1 VTEERYGATSAEWAH
16 FDLVLGLGPDLLP
29 VVSNP
34 GATISPTSKL
44 KALGKVPSRYNR
56 ERHAAGISSWTSHVA
71 TPAELERWSTE
82 PDYGICIQ
90 TRTVR
95 AIDCDLAD
103 NVFAEEVRDAIGEFL
118 RHELPTRRRLGSSKF
133 LLAFTLPGDLP
144 KRVIKT
150 AHGIIEFLAT
160 GQQFIAI
167 GTHPSGSRYIWEP
180 ALPSEIPALT
190 LEQFDALWSALEAKF
205 ATEPSTTAKTSSK
218 PEVLQAA
225 VSSDPVAIEL
235 YARNLVKSTG
245 TEGKIFITCPFEAE
259 HERESDDT
267 ATTYFPANTGGYARG
282 HFKCLHSPCEGR
294 TDGDFLATI
303 GIVEDHRDDFS
314 AVAASVLETSAAAL
328 KTSTRFTLVPAMQ
341 FKAGVPPAWHIKN
354 VVPHAE
360 LGVIFGEPGSGK
372 SFYSFDMVAA
382 VARGVPWRGHKTK
395 RGRVVYVVAEGAS
408 GFRNRINAYCATHG
422 IEELDLYILAAAPD
436 FMEAKDIIELTNAIR
451 ALGPVSIVVVDTLA
465 RVSAGANENSG
476 EDMGRVLGHCGTIHA
491 VTGATVLLIHH
502 SGKDA
507 SKGARGWSGIKGAV
521 DFELEI
527 TREEQNRTAKV
538 SKIKDGEG
546 EGERFGFTLKTV
558 SVGMDADGDDISSCI
573 VEHGEVVAPREKA
586 KRLGKRM
593 DLVWQLVLDL
603 QQPDNLGALEE
614 SIVVAYEAATPKP
627 EGRDQRRAHALT
639 AIESLAQM
647 GRCRRVAPGRVVLT
661 TQGE

>member
-1 VTEERYGATSAEWAH
+1 MTAARYGATPEEWAH

-34 GATISPTSKL
+34 QATISPSSKL

-56 ERHAAGISSWTSHVA
+56 QRLAAGIADWTSYVA
-71 TPAELERWSTE
+71 TPHEYMDKWPAE
-82 PDYGICIQ
+82 PDYGICVQ

-95 AIDCDLAD
+95 AIDVDIED
-103 NVFAEEVRDAIGEFL
+103 PKQSGEIFEAIAKAVGW
-118 RHELPTRRRLGSSKF
+118 LPCRRRGSSSKF
-133 LLAFTLPGDLP
+133 LLAFAMPGEYA
-144 KRVIKT
+144 KRVIKVE
-150 AHGIIEFLAT
+150 HGIVEFLAT
-160 GQQFIAI
+160 GQQFVAI
-167 GTHPSGSRYIWEP
+167 GTHPKGERYYWGGG
-180 ALPSEIPALT
+180 LPEWIPALT
-190 LEQFDALWSALEAKF
+190 PAQFESLWSTLEVAF
-205 ATEPSTTAKTSSK
+205 ATEPSTTARVSGK
-218 PEVLQAA
+218 AA
-225 VSSDPVAIEL
+225 KLVDAAANDPVAVEL
-235 YARNLVKSTG
+235 HERGLVKSTQPDG
-245 TEGKIFITCPFEAE
+245 RINIVCPFESE

-282 HFKCLHSPCEGR
+282 HFKCMHGPCEGR

-314 AVAASVLETSAAAL
+314 AVAPVPGTDAPKAG
-328 KTSTRFTLVPAMQ
+328 TRFCLVPAME
-341 FKAGVPPAWHIKN
+341 FKAGVPPAWHIKS
-354 VVPHAE
+354 VIPHAE

-408 GFRNRINAYCATHG
+408 GFRNRINAYCATHD
-422 IEELDLYILAAAPD
+422 IKELDLYILAAAPD
-436 FMEAKDIIELTNAIR
+436 FMEAKDIIDLTNAVR

-476 EDMGRVLGHCGTIHA
+476 EDMGRVLGHCATIHK

-546 EGERFGFTLKTV
+546 EGERFGFTLKTI
-558 SVGMDADGDDISSCI
+558 SVGMDADGDDISSCV
-573 VEHGEVVAPREKA
+573 VEHGEVVTPREKV
-586 KRLGKRM
+586 KRLGRRM
-593 DLVWQLVLDL
+593 EVVWQCILDEQL
-603 QQPDNLGALEE
+603 PDNLGASEHKV
-614 SIVVAYEAATPKP
+614 IDAYEAATPKP
-627 EGRDQRRAHALT
+627 EGRDQRRHHAIK
-639 AIESLAQM
+639 AIDSLAQM
-647 GRCRRVAPGRVVLT
+647 GRCKRVAPDRIVL